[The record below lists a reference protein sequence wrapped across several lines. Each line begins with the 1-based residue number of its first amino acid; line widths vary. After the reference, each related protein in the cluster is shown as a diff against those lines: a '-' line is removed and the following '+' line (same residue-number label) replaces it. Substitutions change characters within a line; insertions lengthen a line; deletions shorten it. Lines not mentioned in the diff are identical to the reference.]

1 MPNIKIWVH
10 CVWSTEKSEFII
22 PDKFR
27 PAILSHMRE
36 NAKVKR
42 ICLDS
47 VNLHKEHVH
56 VLLEI
61 KEEQSV
67 TDLIDNLKGESSEW
81 INKLRLFPSHFAWQQ
96 GYLAVSV
103 SPALV
108 GKVRV
113 YIKNQDRYHRG
124 MSWDKEIGIFLERS
138 GFEKSS
144 V

>member
-1 MPNIKIWVH
+1 MI
-10 CVWSTEKSEFII
+10 
-22 PDKFR
+22 R
-27 PAILSHMRE
+27 LA
-36 NAKVKR
+36 
-42 ICLDS
+42 
-47 VNLHKEHVH
+47 
-56 VLLEI
+56 
-61 KEEQSV
+61 EEQSV
-67 TDLIDNLKGESSEW
+67 DRLVDDLKSEISDW

-124 MSWDKEIGIFLERS
+124 MSWDKEMGIFLERS
-138 GFEKSS
+138 GLEKRT